1 MAFMRFLRRLPYKQG
16 IASGGGSFMETVLPG
31 SAAPGRSRTAA
42 LTLAALGVVYG
53 DIGTSPL
60 YTIKQIFATSTGVP
74 LNPQT
79 IVGAVSVVF
88 WALIL
93 VVTLKYVVLILRAD
107 NRGEGGIVALLALA
121 SQSTAGR
128 PALRRRLLL
137 LGTFGACLFY
147 GDSVLTPAISV
158 LSAVEGLEVVTPA
171 LKPWVLPISVGV
183 LLGLFVAQ
191 RRGTGSVGRWFG
203 PVIGVWFLILAGVGG
218 WQILQAPQ
226 VLQALDPRQ
235 AWVFLAERGWGLF
248 LAVGAVVLAV
258 TGTEALYADM
268 GHFGKRPIRIAWT
281 SFVLP
286 ALALNYAGQGALLL
300 RNPSAVENPFYLMF
314 PSSMLPPAVI
324 IATAATII
332 ASQAVIS
339 GAYSLTQQSI
349 QMGLLPRMQI
359 IHTSAHERGQIYVPA
374 VNWLL
379 LVAVILACIGFGNSS
394 AIASAYGIAVTAT
407 MLITTILTYFVVRY
421 GWGYPRWV
429 AIGSTAFFA
438 TLDALLLASCSVKI
452 LDGGWFTLA
461 MAGAVLI
468 VMLTWKRGRELLSA
482 TLRSD
487 LLPLRDFAQNLSLDS
502 MRRVPRTAVFMSA
515 ERDRVP
521 QALLHNMKHNLVLHE
536 RNVVLCVQFHEE
548 PTVPTERR
556 VEVQPVAPGFW
567 EVVVHFGFMDTPD
580 IPAALELCAQH
591 GLPFD
596 AFATSYFLS
605 RETIVPTPKRAMV
618 RWRQNLFETISRN
631 AGRAVDFFGIPHN
644 AVIELGTRVQL

>member
-1 MAFMRFLRRLPYKQG
+1 MQVALP
-16 IASGGGSFMETVLPG
+16 APAMPG
-31 SAAPGRSRTAA
+31 KSRTAA

-60 YTIKQIFATSTGVP
+60 YTIKEIFSRSTGVP
-74 LNPQT
+74 LNPET

-88 WALIL
+88 WALML

-121 SQSTAGR
+121 SQSTANR
-128 PALRRRLLL
+128 PVLRNRLLM

-158 LSAVEGLEVVTPA
+158 LSAVEGLEVVAPT

-183 LLGLFVAQ
+183 LLGLFMAQ
-191 RRGTGSVGRWFG
+191 RRGTATVGRWFG
-203 PVIGVWFLILAGVGG
+203 PIVAIWFTVLAVVGA
-218 WQILQAPQ
+218 WQIAQAPQ
-226 VLQALDPRQ
+226 ILQALDPVH
-235 AWVFLAERGWGLF
+235 AWRFLSERGWGLF

-281 SFVLP
+281 CFVLP
-286 ALALNYAGQGALLL
+286 ALAINYAGQGALLL
-300 RNPSAVENPFYLMF
+300 RVPAAVENPFYLMF
-314 PSSMLPPAVI
+314 PSAMLIPAVV

-339 GAYSLTQQSI
+339 GAYSLTQQAI

-379 LVAVILACIGFGNSS
+379 LVAVVLACIGFGNSS

-407 MLITTILTYFVVRY
+407 MLITTVLTYFVVRY
-421 GWGYPRWV
+421 GWGFPPWV
-429 AIGSTAFFA
+429 AIGATAFFVA
-438 TLDALLLASCSVKI
+438 LDALLLASCSVKI
-452 LDGGWFTLA
+452 LEGGWFTLA
-461 MAGAVLI
+461 MAGGVLV
-468 VMLTWKRGRELLSA
+468 VMLTWRRGRELLSA
-482 TLRSD
+482 TLKSD
-487 LLPLRDFAQNLSLDS
+487 LLPLKEFADNLVHDRLTP
-502 MRRVPRTAVFMSA
+502 VPRTAVFLSA
-515 ERDRVP
+515 EPGVVP

-536 RNVVLCVQFHEE
+536 RNVVLCVRFHEE
-548 PTVPTERR
+548 PTLSPERR
-556 VEVQPVAPGFW
+556 VEIEAVAPGFW
-567 EVVVHFGFMDTPD
+567 QVILHFGFMDQPD
-580 IPAALELCAQH
+580 IPEALQLCAPL
-591 GLPFD
+591 GLPID
-596 AFATSYFLS
+596 AFSTSYFLS
-605 RETIVPTPKRAMV
+605 RETVVPTPRRAMQ
-618 RWRQNLFETISRN
+618 RWRQNLFETMSRN
-631 AGRAVDFFGIPHN
+631 AGRAVDYFGIPHN

>member
-1 MAFMRFLRRLPYKQG
+1 M
-16 IASGGGSFMETVLPG
+16 PG
-31 SAAPGRSRTAA
+31 KSRTAA

-60 YTIKQIFATSTGVP
+60 YTIKEIFSRSTGVP
-74 LNPQT
+74 LNPET

-88 WALIL
+88 WALML

-121 SQSTAGR
+121 SQSTANR
-128 PALRRRLLL
+128 PVLRNRLIM

-158 LSAVEGLEVVTPA
+158 LSAVEGLEIVTPT

-183 LLGLFVAQ
+183 LLGLFMAQ
-191 RRGTGSVGRWFG
+191 QRGTGTVGRWFG
-203 PVIGVWFLILAGVGG
+203 PIVAVWFAVLAAVGA
-218 WQILQAPQ
+218 WQIAQAPQ
-226 VLQALDPRQ
+226 ILQALDPIH
-235 AWVFLAERGWGLF
+235 AWRFLAERGWGIF

-281 SFVLP
+281 CFVLP
-286 ALALNYAGQGALLL
+286 ALAINYAGQGALLL
-300 RNPSAVENPFYLMF
+300 RVPAAVENPFYLMF
-314 PSSMLPPAVI
+314 PSAVLIPAVV

-339 GAYSLTQQSI
+339 GAYSLTQQAI

-379 LVAVILACIGFGNSS
+379 LVAVVLACIGFGNSS

-407 MLITTILTYFVVRY
+407 MLITTVLTYFVVRY
-421 GWGYPRWV
+421 GWGFPPWV
-429 AIGSTAFFA
+429 AIGATAFFVA
-438 TLDALLLASCSVKI
+438 LDVLLLASCSVKI
-452 LDGGWFTLA
+452 FEGGWFTLA
-461 MAGAVLI
+461 MAGGVLI

-482 TLRSD
+482 TLQSD
-487 LLPLRDFAQNLSLDS
+487 LLPLKEFAENLARERLTP
-502 MRRVPRTAVFMSA
+502 VPRTAVFLSA
-515 ERDRVP
+515 EPYVVP

-536 RNVVLCVQFHEE
+536 RNIVLCVRFHEE
-548 PTVPTERR
+548 PSLPPERR
-556 VEVQPVAPGFW
+556 VEVEPVAAGFW
-567 EVVVHFGFMDTPD
+567 QVVLHFGFMDQPD
-580 IPAALELCAQH
+580 IPAALQLCAPL
-591 GLPFD
+591 GLPID

-605 RETIVPTPKRAMV
+605 RETVVPTPRRAMR
-618 RWRQNLFETISRN
+618 RWRQNLFEAMSRN

>member
-1 MAFMRFLRRLPYKQG
+1 MQATLQNP
-16 IASGGGSFMETVLPG
+16 
-31 SAAPGRSRTAA
+31 AAPAISRTAA
-42 LTLAALGVVYG
+42 LTLAALGIVYG

-60 YTIKQIFATSTGVP
+60 YTIKEIFSKSTGVP
-74 LNPQT
+74 LNPET
-79 IVGAVSVVF
+79 IIGAVSVVF
-88 WALIL
+88 WALML

-128 PALRRRLLL
+128 PALRNRLLL

-158 LSAVEGLEVVTPA
+158 LSAVEGLEVIAPT

-183 LLGLFVAQ
+183 LLGLFMAQ
-191 RRGTGSVGRWFG
+191 RRGTGTVGRWFG
-203 PVIGVWFLILAGVGG
+203 PIVAVWFAVLATVGVW
-218 WQILQAPQ
+218 QIAQAPQ
-226 VLQALDPRQ
+226 ILQALDPVH
-235 AWVFLAERGWGLF
+235 AWRFLAERGWGLF

-281 SFVLP
+281 CFVLP
-286 ALALNYAGQGALLL
+286 ALAINYAGQGALLL
-300 RNPSAVENPFYLMF
+300 RVPAAVENPFYLMF
-314 PSSMLPPAVI
+314 PSAVLIPAVV

-339 GAYSLTQQSI
+339 GAYSLTQQAI

-379 LVAVILACIGFGNSS
+379 LVAVVLACIGFGNSS

-407 MLITTILTYFVVRY
+407 MLITTVLTYFVVRY
-421 GWGYPRWV
+421 GWGFPPWV
-429 AIGSTAFFA
+429 AIGATAFFIA
-438 TLDALLLASCSVKI
+438 LDVLLLASCSAKI
-452 LDGGWFTLA
+452 LEGGWFTLA
-461 MAGAVLI
+461 MAGGVLV
-468 VMLTWKRGRELLSA
+468 VMLTWKRGRDLLSA
-482 TLRSD
+482 TLRAD
-487 LLPLRDFAQNLSLDS
+487 LLPLKEFADNLGREHLV
-502 MRRVPRTAVFMSA
+502 RVARTAVFMSS
-515 ERDRVP
+515 ERGVVP

-536 RNVVLCVQFHEE
+536 RNVILVVQFHEE
-548 PTVPTERR
+548 PTLAPQRR
-556 VEVQPVAPGFW
+556 VEVQPVAEGFW
-567 EVVVHFGFMDTPD
+567 QVIMHFGFMDKPD
-580 IPAALELCAQH
+580 IPEALELCAAQ
-591 GLPFD
+591 GLPID
-596 AFATSYFLS
+596 AFSTSYFLS
-605 RETIVPTPKRAMV
+605 RETVVPAPKRAMV
-618 RWRQNLFETISRN
+618 RWRQNLFEAMSRN

>member
-1 MAFMRFLRRLPYKQG
+1 MDTA
-16 IASGGGSFMETVLPG
+16 LPG
-31 SAAPGRSRTAA
+31 NPVRGRSRTAA

-60 YTIKQIFATSTGVP
+60 YTIKEIFSKSTGVP
-74 LNPQT
+74 LNPET
-79 IVGAVSVVF
+79 IIGAVSVVF
-88 WALIL
+88 WALML

-121 SQSTAGR
+121 SQSTANR
-128 PALRRRLLL
+128 PVLRRRLLL

-158 LSAVEGLEVVTPA
+158 LSAVEGLEIVTPT

-183 LLGLFVAQ
+183 LLGLFMAQ
-191 RRGTGSVGRWFG
+191 RHGTAIVGRWFG
-203 PVIGVWFLILAGVGG
+203 PIVAVWFLVLAAVGG
-218 WQILQAPQ
+218 WQISQAPQ
-226 VLQALDPRQ
+226 VLQALDPRH
-235 AWVFLAERGWGLF
+235 AWTFLADRGWGLF

-300 RNPSAVENPFYLMF
+300 RLPAAVENPFYLMF
-314 PSSMLPPAVI
+314 PSAVLVPAVV

-349 QMGLLPRMQI
+349 QLGFLPRMRI
-359 IHTSAHERGQIYVPA
+359 VHTSAHERGQIYVPA

-379 LVAVILACIGFGNSS
+379 LVAVTLACIGFGNSS

-421 GWGYPRWV
+421 GWGFPAWI
-429 AIGSTAFFA
+429 AIGSTSFFIA
-438 TLDALLLASCSVKI
+438 LDALLLASCSVKI

-461 MAGAVLI
+461 MAGGVLMI
-468 VMLTWKRGRELLSA
+468 MLTWKRGRELLSA
-482 TLRSD
+482 TLQAD
-487 LLPLRDFAQNLSLDS
+487 LLAAQGLR
-502 MRRVPRTAVFMSA
+502 RKPEPRTPDDGAPH
-515 ERDRVP
+515 RRLP
-521 QALLHNMKHNLVLHE
+521 LVRARRGATGAAAQHE
-536 RNVVLCVQFHEE
+536 AQPGPARTQRGAGR
-548 PTVPTERR
+548 TVP
-556 VEVQPVAPGFW
+556 
-567 EVVVHFGFMDTPD
+567 
-580 IPAALELCAQH
+580 
-591 GLPFD
+591 
-596 AFATSYFLS
+596 
-605 RETIVPTPKRAMV
+605 
-618 RWRQNLFETISRN
+618 
-631 AGRAVDFFGIPHN
+631 
-644 AVIELGTRVQL
+644 